1 MREKEIKK
9 EWMDAQKA
17 GFTGWDFSRIAAS
30 VSEDPLPWDYKE
42 IVLAHIKPED
52 HLLDMGTGGGEFL
65 LELGHPYDNTTV
77 TEAWEPNVK
86 LCKEKLAPLGIRVEQ
101 VFEDAVLPFEDHAFD
116 LVINRHEA
124 YDISEVRRILKPGG
138 CFITQQVGGRNNEWL
153 SGFLIEDFQPEYP
166 GLFLQKEKEKFLAHG
181 FNIEAN
187 QEAFPFMRFYDVPAI
202 VYYAKILEWEFPGFS
217 VETHVERLKN
227 LQEMISERGY
237 IETLEHRFFLV
248 ARNNK

>member
-1 MREKEIKK
+1 MRETELKK
-9 EWMDAQKA
+9 EWMVAQKA

-30 VSEDPLPWDYKE
+30 VSEDPLPWEYKQ
-42 IVLAHIKPED
+42 IVLAHIKPKD
-52 HLLDMGTGGGEFL
+52 QLLDMGTGGGEFL

-101 VFEDAVLPFEDHAFD
+101 VFEDAVLPFEDNAFD

-138 CFITQQVGGRNNEWL
+138 RFITQQVGGRNNEWL
-153 SGFLIEDFQPEYP
+153 SRFLIEDFQPEYP
-166 GLFLQKEKEKFLAHG
+166 GLFLQNEKEKFLAHG
-181 FNIEAN
+181 FIIEAQ
-187 QEAFPFMRFYDVPAI
+187 QEAFPFMRFYDVAAI

-217 VETHVERLKN
+217 VETHFERLKS
-227 LQEMISERGY
+227 LQEMLLERGF

-248 ARNNK
+248 ARNTK